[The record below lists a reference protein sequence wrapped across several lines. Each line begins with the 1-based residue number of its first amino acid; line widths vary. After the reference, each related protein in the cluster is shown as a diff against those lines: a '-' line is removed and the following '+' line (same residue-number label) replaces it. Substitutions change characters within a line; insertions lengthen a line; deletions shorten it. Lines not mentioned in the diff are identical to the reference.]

1 VISLTAN
8 QVLDQRLVGAKAASL
23 SRIHSLGCRIPPGF
37 IFEASYCE
45 SLIAHAG
52 LQERLQWLQ
61 KHGPLL
67 KEAYVLELGA
77 EIVQQLRGTP
87 LPPEFEQDLERC
99 FDMLGGGDT
108 ALICRS
114 SCLME
119 DAGNAAFPGIFL
131 SETGLVSLAALQRA
145 VMNCVCSLFR
155 PKALRYW
162 LRLQGAQPQFSMGLI
177 IQHFVNTTCAGV
189 MFYWNPETI
198 LIEGVRGS
206 GKLLMAGQTRPVCY
220 RKDTR
225 GTWEMTGG
233 EREMGDLLKTKRLQ
247 ELMRIA
253 ELASEAWESP
263 VDIEFGFHGKSDSS
277 YIFQCRPVTRELP
290 GEGTN
295 HFAGLPG
302 KISIQGVGCAPGI
315 ARGKAVDPG
324 RGGLVP
330 EGSSKPIALLES
342 LTERNYD
349 LIFDVKGI
357 VTEQVGSQLNHLSI
371 ACRELGIPYVSGIEE
386 ARTRFHGRQVIVDGP
401 RGTVS
406 LGSDDFSHCEKSAT
420 VAHSGA
426 LETNLA
432 YLPYFKEQRRYS
444 RESGRSIFTGGLY
457 LILEALYHSR
467 TEQDLLEFMIQQL
480 RETLGSEK
488 GSGSMTLSL
497 PRLSSEECSVLNQS
511 IKGSPFSQETL
522 ERIFQKI
529 CEEGKRRFG
538 VTFSFHDCPE

>member
-1 VISLTAN
+1 MISLTAN

-119 DAGNAAFPGIFL
+119 DAGNSAFPGIFL
-131 SETGLVSLAALQRA
+131 SEAGLASLAALQQA

-155 PKALRYW
+155 PKALRYC
-162 LRLQGAQPQFSMGLI
+162 LRLQGSQPQFSMGLI
-177 IQHFVNTTCAGV
+177 IQRFVNTTCAGV

-206 GKLLMAGQTRPVCY
+206 GKLLMSGQTRPVCY

-233 EREMGDLLKTKRLQ
+233 EREMGDLLKTKQLQ

-290 GEGTN
+290 GDGTGESTDLSGIN
-295 HFAGLPG
+295 SSRGF
-302 KISIQGVGCAPGI
+302 GCAPGI

-330 EGSSKPIALLES
+330 EDSSKPIALVEI

-371 ACRELGIPYVSGIEE
+371 ACRELGIPYVSGFDD
-386 ARTRFHGRQVIVDGP
+386 ARIRFHGRQVVVDGT
-401 RGTVS
+401 RGTVF
-406 LGSDDFSHCEKSAT
+406 LGSDDFSLCEKSAT
-420 VAHSGA
+420 VAPSGD
-426 LETNLA
+426 LETNFA
-432 YLPYFKEQRRYS
+432 YLPYFKEQRRYA
-444 RESGRSIFTGGLY
+444 RESGRSVFTGGLY
-457 LILEALYHSR
+457 LILEALYQSR
-467 TEQDLLEFMIQQL
+467 TDQELLQCMIRQL
-480 RETLGSEK
+480 SETLGQEK
-488 GSGSMTLSL
+488 GSGSMILWF
-497 PRLSSEECSVLNQS
+497 PRLAPEEFSIFNQS
-511 IKGSPFSQETL
+511 LKGRPFSQETL

-538 VTFSFHDCPE
+538 VTLSLQ